1 MKNRMFCVCV
11 CGDSREGEENK
22 KKLWI
27 YPEKQPSYLP
37 IKKTPSTF
45 CTMISLN

>member
-1 MKNRMFCVCV
+1 V

-37 IKKTPSTF
+37 IKKKLPLLSAQ
-45 CTMISLN
+45 